1 MNPVPAG
8 TAKGLIAR
16 PLETF
21 SSISERGCIAYYGEH
36 VKLKEPRKATTPNPC
51 LTWIQGTKVAF
62 RGSTLVDAEIRV
74 HFFMHFSASLRAANP
89 IDAICKVH
97 GIKETALCQVITHFS
112 RTRIATR
119 ITPSTNAHTMKIAAS
134 TELTA
139 PKRYSTVNA
148 SRHSMS
154 RHSPLTA

>member
-1 MNPVPAG
+1 MPG
-8 TAKGLIAR
+8 FIK
-16 PLETF
+16 
-21 SSISERGCIAYYGEH
+21 S
-36 VKLKEPRKATTPNPC
+36 KEPHKDTPRIRSLHGFKGRKLPSAVPPL
-51 LTWIQGTKVAF
+51 LT
-62 RGSTLVDAEIRV
+62 REMHV
-74 HFFMHFSASLRAANP
+74 HFFMLLGASLRAANP

-112 RTRIATR
+112 RTRIATKV
-119 ITPSTNAHTMKIAAS
+119 TPSTNAHTMKIAAS
-134 TELTA
+134 TELTV